1 MTVAS
6 AYRIKENSS
15 PNSLHPLGQAVDI
28 QFQGATSEEYYDYA
42 ISLAALL
49 NYDQFILE
57 YCSYTN
63 NPWIHIS
70 YNTSNNRKQIM
81 TFFNNKKYSDNIAKL
96 R

>member
-6 AYRIKENSS
+6 AYRLKENSS

-28 QFQGATSEEYYDYA
+28 QFQGATTEEYYDYA
-42 ISLAALL
+42 VSLAALL

-70 YNTSNNRKQIM
+70 YNTKNNRKQVM
-81 TFFNNKKYSDNIAKL
+81 TFFNNKKYSDNLAKL